1 MRAPQH
7 DAEDVGVT
15 AVDEQQPSARSAQRS
30 RLLAALRYGAPALA
44 ALALVL
50 VIGGDP
56 GELDNDLHVSL
67 PDTAPKSGALPMRGM
82 VYTRLRQPD
91 GPALARVPIDVE
103 AQTIDGRSLARTRLE
118 PAASDLQGMLQLP
131 EFQGPLQIIA
141 RARQGDHALE
151 VRTVLANVATPGPV
165 PVSRPLRAL
174 QQFAAGPIQAIGG
187 AHAPSPL
194 ALQVRGGACIPEQP
208 CQLLLHVGEPAAAI
222 VVEPNT
228 AVTPSSAAR
237 SGSAVERGVIELEI
251 VTHGPEAELWLRA
264 ERDGAPE
271 RPQSARDA
279 RVPVAR
285 RAVRL
290 PIAMAAV
297 GLRANT
303 WLPSRSSEFRLR
315 GLDVDAGSASGPAS
329 PSSCIVDLFR
339 DGHWVATGA
348 LANCAEP
355 STPPFALQPGVQ
367 RVQLRRDP
375 FSTQTAGVMT
385 IYLRGANETAEQIA
399 AALAAA
405 AEPFAPSDAV
415 VLRCKRAPSECSAPG
430 WGAYLAALLDAGI
443 YELPPAVSGYAAS
456 LARSRERQ
464 QQLRSMALLA
474 LALGAGALAFSIG
487 RSGWTA
493 GQRASLV
500 SGLGDAS
507 AARSAR
513 MRSLLV
519 VAASV
524 CSLVLVFVVL
534 ALYVVARGG
543 T

>member
-1 MRAPQH
+1 MPAPQH
-7 DAEDVGVT
+7 DGEDVGVT
-15 AVDEQQPSARSAQRS
+15 PVDEQQPSARSAQRS
-30 RLLAALRYGAPALA
+30 LLLSALRYGAPALA

-67 PDTAPKSGALPMRGM
+67 PDTAPKSGALPVRGL

-91 GPALARVPIDVE
+91 GPTLARVPIDVE
-103 AQTIDGRSLARTRLE
+103 ALSRNGRSLARTRLE
-118 PAASDLQGMLQLP
+118 PAASDLQGMLRLP
-131 EFQGPLQIIA
+131 EFEGPLQIIA
-141 RARQGDHALE
+141 RAQQGDHALE
-151 VRTVLANVATPGPV
+151 VRTELAIVAAPGPA

-174 QQFAAGPIQAIGG
+174 QQLAAGPIHEIGG
-187 AHAPSPL
+187 ARAPSPL
-194 ALQVRGGACIPEQP
+194 SLQVRGGACIPEQP
-208 CQLLLHVGEPAAAI
+208 CQLFLHVGEPAAAI
-222 VVEPNT
+222 KIEPNT
-228 AVTPSSAAR
+228 AVTPSSAAG
-237 SGSAVERGVIELEI
+237 SGGAVESGVIALEI
-251 VTHGPEAELWLRA
+251 VTHGPEAELWLSA
-264 ERDGAPE
+264 ERDGA
-271 RPQSARDA
+271 
-279 RVPVAR
+279 PVAR

-297 GLRANT
+297 GLHANT
-303 WLPSRSSEFRLR
+303 WLPSQSSDLRLR
-315 GLDVDAGSASGPAS
+315 GLDVDAGSAAGPAS

-339 DGHWVATGA
+339 DGHWVATGS

-355 STPPFALQPGVQ
+355 SPLPFELQPGLQ
-367 RVQLRRDP
+367 RLQLRRDP

-385 IYLRGANETAEQIA
+385 IYLRGAAETPEQIA
-399 AALAAA
+399 TVLAAA

-415 VLRCKRAPSECSAPG
+415 VLRCKRAPSECVEPG
-430 WGAYLAALLDAGI
+430 WGAYLSALLDSGI
-443 YELPPAVSGYAAS
+443 YELPAPVSGYAAS
-456 LARSRERQ
+456 LARSRARQ

-487 RSGWTA
+487 RSGWSA

-500 SGLGDAS
+500 SALGDAS
-507 AARSAR
+507 AARRAR

-524 CSLVLVFVVL
+524 CSLLLVFVVL